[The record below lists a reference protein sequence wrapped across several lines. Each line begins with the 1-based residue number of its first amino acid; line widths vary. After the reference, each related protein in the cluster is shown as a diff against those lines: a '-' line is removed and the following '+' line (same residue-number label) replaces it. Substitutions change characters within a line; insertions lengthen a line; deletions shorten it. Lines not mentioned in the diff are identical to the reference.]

1 MGFDTIGDF
10 TVGEDKLALA
20 PGLTFD
26 MLRITQAEGA
36 AFISLSSGEGL
47 ATILGVQASAIAI
60 NII

>member
-1 MGFDTIGDF
+1 MGFDRIGDF

-36 AFISLSSGEGL
+36 AFINLSSGEGW